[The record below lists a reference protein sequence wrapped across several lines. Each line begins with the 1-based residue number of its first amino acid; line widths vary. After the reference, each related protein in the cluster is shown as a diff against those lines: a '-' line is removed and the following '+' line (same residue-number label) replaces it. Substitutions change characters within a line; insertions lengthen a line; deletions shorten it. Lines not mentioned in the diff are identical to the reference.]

1 MRITR
6 TQRSC
11 FCGKDMV
18 YHAIARPVK
27 RGVPIPLNALSIF
40 FGGSVFYGPYGRK
53 YLAHCQGESVL
64 CPSLGAARRRLHR
77 MMRQEAKRRAST
89 N

>member
-1 MRITR
+1 MRLAR
-6 TQRSC
+6 TDRR
-11 FCGKDMV
+11 FFTGDDMV
-18 YHAIARPVK
+18 YHAIARPAKKWSLPTVGELG
-27 RGVPIPLNALSIF
+27 RT
-40 FGGSVFYGPYGRK
+40 FGGCVFRRPYG